1 MRRDQNGITFI
12 ELIIAIAI
20 SAIIMIAATMFLGA
34 AHKNYNNA
42 SAQIDLQ
49 SESQILMEQI
59 GMWVMEGNRVEALDA
74 SASGAKEGIV
84 IYQIPRTPSVENP
97 DGAAAPDP
105 VTKRVIWLS
114 ASGKKLYTKTT
125 TVTDLTADTT
135 VITAATDERQQN
147 LLGEYVTDF
156 TGSVDE
162 DSKASVTISLKM
174 EYLKQSY
181 EIKNV
186 FKVRNIIR

>member
-1 MRRDQNGITFI
+1 M
-12 ELIIAIAI
+12 
-20 SAIIMIAATMFLGA
+20 
-34 AHKNYNNA
+34 
-42 SAQIDLQ
+42 
-49 SESQILMEQI
+49 
-59 GMWVMEGNRVEALDA
+59 
-74 SASGAKEGIV
+74 
-84 IYQIPRTPSVENP
+84 
-97 DGAAAPDP
+97 
-105 VTKRVIWLS
+105 IWLS

>member
-1 MRRDQNGITFI
+1 M
-12 ELIIAIAI
+12 IAIAI
-20 SAIIMIAATMFLGA
+20 SSIIMIAATMFLGA

-74 SASGAKEGIV
+74 SASGAKGIV

-135 VITAATDERQQN
+135 VITAATDEVQQN

-174 EYLKQSY
+174 EFLKQSY

>member
-20 SAIIMIAATMFLGA
+20 SAIIMAAATMFLGA

-74 SASGAKEGIV
+74 SASGAKGIV

-135 VITAATDERQQN
+135 VITAATDEVQQN